1 MNKGLWRKFVAEFLG
16 TSALVFFG
24 CGAIAVSAT
33 FELPELLWFV
43 PLIFGAT
50 IAFMIYSVG
59 HLSGGHFNPAVTIAF
74 ALVKRLSPQAVLP
87 YVLAQLSGALFG
99 CLLILLLVP
108 GAETYGATQPAIDW
122 LPALGVEIILTF
134 FLMLVIISVATDKR
148 APSAMAGMAIGMT
161 VMVGSFFGGPL
172 SGAAMNPA
180 RSLAPALFEGRMDF
194 LWLYLLG
201 PILGAGMAALL
212 YQWMRGVDQD
222 VV

>member
-1 MNKGLWRKFVAEFLG
+1 MNQGLWRKFVAEFLG

-50 IAFMIYSVG
+50 ITFMIYGVG

-87 YVLAQLSGALFG
+87 YVLAQLFGALFG

-122 LPALGVEIILTF
+122 LPALGVEIVLSIF
-134 FLMLVIISVATDKR
+134 FN
-148 APSAMAGMAIGMT
+148 AGDYFRGYGQTSPLCNGRHGHWNDGHGWFIFWRPPERSRYESRPLPGP
-161 VMVGSFFGGPL
+161 GPL
-172 SGAAMNPA
+172 
-180 RSLAPALFEGRMDF
+180 
-194 LWLYLLG
+194 
-201 PILGAGMAALL
+201 
-212 YQWMRGVDQD
+212 
-222 VV
+222 